1 MVFAAY
7 LDFELFTFG
16 AYEDFIVNIKVFT
29 VYDNL
34 VFIGDFEIFTVYG
47 NLVFIVYILD
57 TDTGS
62 DGPVPEKALP
72 GHCTDGQEA

>member
-7 LDFELFTFG
+7 LDFESCAFA
-16 AYEDFIVNIKVFT
+16 AYFDLENFIVYIEV
-29 VYDNL
+29 
-34 VFIGDFEIFTVYG
+34 FTVYG
-47 NLVFIVYILD
+47 NLVFIVYVLD